1 VTLTVFTPSHKSQ
14 FLPDLYR
21 SLQAQSDPDWQ
32 WTILGN
38 NGAER
43 QDFGDKR
50 VTWLDST
57 TDQAFVGALKA
68 EVCERTSGDILLE
81 VDHDDLLTPT
91 AVADV
96 KHALSGKAGFC
107 FSNTMPANM
116 DFTKGDRYSETF
128 GWRYREADYQG
139 HTLDEHIA
147 FAPNADSLSRIWY
160 APNHLRAFKR
170 DVYDQVGGYNREMRV
185 LDDQDLMC
193 RLYQATEFAH
203 IDKPLYVQRLHGENT
218 QIVHN
223 KEIQDNVWRL
233 HDLYA
238 EALALVW
245 AKRSGLRALELGG
258 RFDARQGFETV
269 DLKDA
274 QVCCDLDQRWPFED
288 SSVGVIRAADIFE
301 HLRDPLH
308 TMKEAFRVL
317 APGGWIFAQVPSTDG
332 RGAWQDPTHR
342 SFWNANSWLYYTHR
356 NWARYIDTPVRFQ
369 AVKSGTTEKDARGV
383 CWTFAHLISLK
394 GGYRPPGLV
403 EI

>member
-1 VTLTVFTPSHKSQ
+1 MTVFTPSHQPQ

-21 SLQAQSDPDWQ
+21 SLQSQSDPDWK
-32 WTILGN
+32 WAILGN
-38 NGAER
+38 NGAQR
-43 QDFGDKR
+43 VDFGDQR
-50 VTWLDST
+50 VQWIDST

-81 VDHDDLLTPT
+81 IDHDDLVAPT
-91 AVADV
+91 AIADV
-96 KHALSGKAGFC
+96 KQALSGTAGFC

-116 DFTKGDRYSETF
+116 DFTKGERYSEAY
-128 GWRYREADYQG
+128 GWRYRDASFEG
-139 HTLDEHIA
+139 HALDEHIA
-147 FAPNADSLSRIWY
+147 FQPNADSLSRIWY

-170 DVYDQVGGYNREMRV
+170 EVYDQVGGYNRKMRV

-193 RLYQATEFAH
+193 RLYQTTEFAH
-203 IDKPLYVQRLHGENT
+203 IDKPLYVQRMHGKNT
-218 QIVHN
+218 QLVHN

-233 HDLYA
+233 HDLYV
-238 EALALVW
+238 EKMALVW
-245 AKRSGLRALELGG
+245 AQRSGLQSLELGG
-258 RFDARQGFETV
+258 RFDARPGYTTV

-274 QVCCDLDQRWPFED
+274 QVCCDLEQRWPFED

-308 TMKEAFRVL
+308 TMKEAYRVL

-342 SFWNANSWLYYTHR
+342 SFWNANSWAYYTNR
-356 NWARYIDTPVRFQ
+356 QWGRYVDCPVRFQ
-369 AVKSGTTEKDARGV
+369 AVKVGTTPKDAREV
-383 CWTFAHLISLK
+383 CWTYAQLISMK
-394 GGYRPPGLV
+394 DGYRPPGIV